1 MRRKPCTPWPVCA
14 TCSPAGR
21 GCTGA
26 AVALLAVG
34 IAVAA
39 ASAVAGVDDA
49 RRAWGA
55 TRSVVVA
62 VAELAPGDPLIGRTE
77 LRPHPAP
84 MVPASALTAVPPAA
98 VARQRVAAGE
108 VLVELDVVA
117 GHLPVALVPPGWRGV
132 AIAEPSRRAPSSAI
146 SWPRRAAGLIV
157 ADDGVIV
164 GRTESTV
171 VVAVPAVDAPA
182 VAAAANAGDLTL
194 LLVG

>member
-1 MRRKPCTPWPVCA
+1 MHPVARLRHVLARRPWLYWC
-14 TCSPAGR
+14 
-21 GCTGA
+21 
-26 AVALLAVG
+26 AVAVLAAG
-34 IAVAA
+34 IAVVA

-62 VAELAPGDPLIGRTE
+62 VADLAPGDALTGRTE
-77 LRPHPAP
+77 LRAHPAP
-84 MVPASALTAVPPAA
+84 MVPPSALAEIPPGAI
-98 VARQRVAAGE
+98 ARQRIAAGE
-108 VLVELDVVA
+108 VLVELDVAA

-132 AIAEPSRRAPSSAI
+132 PVAEPVPSGAVVGDHVV
-146 SWPRRAAGLIV
+146 AASGGAIV

-164 GRTESTV
+164 GRAESTV
-171 VVAVPAVDAPA
+171 VVAVPAADAPA

>member
-1 MRRKPCTPWPVCA
+1 MHPVARLRHVLARRPWLYW
-14 TCSPAGR
+14 S
-21 GCTGA
+21 
-26 AVALLAVG
+26 AVTLLAAGV
-34 IAVAA
+34 AVAA

-62 VAELAPGDPLIGRTE
+62 VAELAPGDLLIGRTE
-77 LRPHPAP
+77 VRPHPAP
-84 MVPASALTAVPPAA
+84 MVPPSALTAVPAAA

-117 GHLPVALVPPGWRGV
+117 GHLPVALLPPGWRGV
-132 AIAEPSRRAPSSAI
+132 AVAEPVPSGAVVGDLV
-146 SWPRRAAGLIV
+146 AAASGGVIV
-157 ADDGVIV
+157 ADEGVIV

-171 VVAVPAVDAPA
+171 VVAVPSADAPA

>member
-1 MRRKPCTPWPVCA
+1 MHPVARLRHVLARRPWLYW
-14 TCSPAGR
+14 S
-21 GCTGA
+21 
-26 AVALLAVG
+26 AVALLAAG
-34 IAVAA
+34 IGVAA

-49 RRAWGA
+49 RRAWGD

-62 VAELAPGDPLIGRTE
+62 VAELAPGDPLSGRTE

-84 MVPASALTAVPPAA
+84 MVPASALTAVPPSA
-98 VARQRVAAGE
+98 VARQRVAPGE

-132 AIAEPSRRAPSSAI
+132 PVAEPVPSGAVVGDLVV
-146 SWPRRAAGLIV
+146 AASGGGIV
-157 ADDGVIV
+157 ASDGVV
-164 GRTESTV
+164 VARTESTV
-171 VVAVPAVDAPA
+171 VVAVPAADAPA

>member
-1 MRRKPCTPWPVCA
+1 MHPVARLRHVLARRPWLYWSVVA
-14 TCSPAGR
+14 ALAG
-21 GCTGA
+21 
-26 AVALLAVG
+26 G

-62 VAELAPGDPLIGRTE
+62 VADLAPGDPLTGHTE
-77 LRPHPAP
+77 LRAHPAP
-84 MVPASALTAVPPAA
+84 MVPSSALGAVPSGAI
-98 VARQRVAAGE
+98 ARQRVAAGE
-108 VLVELDVVA
+108 VLVEVDVAA

-132 AIAEPSRRAPSSAI
+132 AVAETVPSGAVVGDHV
-146 SWPRRAAGLIV
+146 AAASGGAIV

-164 GRTESTV
+164 GRAESTV
-171 VVAVPAVDAPA
+171 VVAVPAADAPA